1 VSDLA
6 GNDTR
11 PAKKRRPDSQLFALR
26 LTVLSPVFISTTKG
40 NREDEEPRNRSA
52 KMRVMCVNA
61 ITRIVLIEE
70 CYADAVT
77 RMS

>member
-1 VSDLA
+1 VGVRF

-11 PAKKRRPDSQLFALR
+11 PVKKRRPDSQLFALR
-26 LTVLSPVFISTTKG
+26 LTVLSPVFISTKG
-40 NREDEEPRNRSA
+40 NRKDEESRNRSA